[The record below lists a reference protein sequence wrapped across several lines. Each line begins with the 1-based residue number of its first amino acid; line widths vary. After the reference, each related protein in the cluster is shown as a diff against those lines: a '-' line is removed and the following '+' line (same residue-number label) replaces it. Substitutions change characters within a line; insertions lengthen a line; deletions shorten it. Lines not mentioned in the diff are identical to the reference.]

1 MLSLLKNVQPEML
14 WIAKTGWKVKE
25 LHEKP
30 EPSLAQQLAETS
42 EMYFS
47 DWTEIRGLLE
57 VTAQTRLK
65 LWWEVARIVTLQ
77 FH

>member
-1 MLSLLKNVQPEML
+1 ML
-14 WIAKTGWKVKE
+14 WMEKTGWKVKE

-30 EPSLAQQLAETS
+30 EPSLAQQLAGTS
-42 EMYFS
+42 EMHFS
-47 DWTEIRGLLE
+47 DWTEIHSLLE

-65 LWWEVARIVTLQ
+65 LWWEVTKIVTFQ